1 MWSKLLD
8 DAINEIAKLPGIGRK
23 TAMRLALHLLK
34 QETSQVEAFT
44 SAISRLRSQTQ
55 YCKHCHAVS
64 DTDICAICANP
75 LRDPT
80 CICVVEDI
88 RDVMAIENTA
98 QYKGHYHVLNG
109 IISPM
114 EGIGIHDL
122 NIQTLL
128 DKVQQGNIREVIMA
142 LPTTMEGDTTNY
154 YIYKHIKEHPVVVTA
169 IARGI
174 AVGDNLEYTDEIT
187 LGRSIINRTPYE
199 QVFKL

>member
-8 DAINEIAKLPGIGRK
+8 DAVNEIAKLPGIGRK
-23 TAMRLALHLLK
+23 TAMRLALHFLK
-34 QETSQVEAFT
+34 QETEQVEAFT
-44 SAISRLRSQTQ
+44 TAISHLRNQVQ
-55 YCKHCHAVS
+55 YCKRCHAIS
-64 DTDICAICANP
+64 DMDICTICSNP

-80 CICVVEDI
+80 CVCVVEDI

-109 IISPM
+109 VISPM
-114 EGIGIHDL
+114 EGVGIHDL
-122 NIQTLL
+122 NIQSLI
-128 DKVQQGNIREVIMA
+128 DKVQQGHIREVIMA

-154 YIYKHIKEHPVVVTA
+154 YIYKHIKEYPLTITA

-199 QVFKL
+199 QVFKM